1 MRQLLLH
8 AAWLTLLAHTVS
20 ALLTSIDAKS
30 IDGRHFDYVV
40 LGGGTAGLVV
50 AARLSEDPNVTVVVI
65 EAGDFENHNPNV
77 TNTTVNGI
85 AKADSSVNWNYY
97 TAPQTYAGNQTIYYS
112 AGKGM
117 GGSSLINGR

>member
-1 MRQLLLH
+1 MRQHLLG
-8 AAWLTLLAHTVS
+8 AAWLALLAHTVS
-20 ALLTSIDAKS
+20 ALVTDIDAKS
-30 IDGRHFDYVV
+30 INGSHFDYII

-50 AARLSEDPNVTVVVI
+50 AARLSEDPNVKVAVI
-65 EAGDFENHNPNV
+65 EAGTFENHNPNV

-85 AKADSSVNWNYY
+85 AKADPSVNWNYY